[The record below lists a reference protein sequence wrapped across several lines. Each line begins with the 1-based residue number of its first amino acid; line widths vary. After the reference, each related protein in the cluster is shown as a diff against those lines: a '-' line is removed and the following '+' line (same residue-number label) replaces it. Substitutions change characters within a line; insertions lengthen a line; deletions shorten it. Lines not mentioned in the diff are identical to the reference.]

1 MARFVF
7 GMGIALINHWKII
20 KKNFNPD
27 YGIDN
32 DKSKWGKSDTYTN
45 LTCIAPEKLYGQKDA
60 EALITVGDPYII
72 EKIKKQ
78 LEDMHIPYKVLVQE
92 IDKWTSGEKLPEHL
106 RSMSDNEKK
115 ILLFNTPE
123 HDNIGDHLITL
134 AELDF
139 LKKYFKDYKIYEITD
154 IEYSWYHLKIKK
166 NVTINDIILITGGG
180 FLGSLWLYN
189 GEKNVRN
196 ILKEYHHNKIVI
208 LPQTIYFEENDRGKK
223 ELEETKKIYNSYNNL
238 TVCAREKKSYE
249 ILSQILKPHIRVELL
264 PDMALFYHVG
274 RVGKKEGKREKK
286 AILCLRNDKEKIL
299 TSMEQKKIEQELIL
313 QNWEIQKTSM
323 HSGEFLGINGR
334 KEQVY
339 NKLAQIQDSGLVV
352 TDTLHCMI
360 SAALT
365 GTPCIAFNN
374 LSGKV
379 ENVYKWIEKMPYIQL
394 CNERT
399 EFEDKVQALDKKSEI
414 CNNVRFKEYEERLE
428 KIIRGM

>member
-1 MARFVF
+1 M
-7 GMGIALINHWKII
+7 
-20 KKNFNPD
+20 
-27 YGIDN
+27 
-32 DKSKWGKSDTYTN
+32 
-45 LTCIAPEKLYGQKDA
+45 
-60 EALITVGDPYII
+60 
-72 EKIKKQ
+72 
-78 LEDMHIPYKVLVQE
+78 
-92 IDKWTSGEKLPEHL
+92 
-106 RSMSDNEKK
+106 
-115 ILLFNTPE
+115 
-123 HDNIGDHLITL
+123 
-134 AELDF
+134 
-139 LKKYFKDYKIYEITD
+139 
-154 IEYSWYHLKIKK
+154 
-166 NVTINDIILITGGG
+166 
-180 FLGSLWLYN
+180 
-189 GEKNVRN
+189 
-196 ILKEYHHNKIVI
+196 
-208 LPQTIYFEENDRGKK
+208 
-223 ELEETKKIYNSYNNL
+223 
-238 TVCAREKKSYE
+238 
-249 ILSQILKPHIRVELL
+249 
-264 PDMALFYHVG
+264 
-274 RVGKKEGKREKK
+274 GKKEGKREKK